1 MKASTDI
8 IGEAFKKMHDQQSR
22 RDNVMRELE
31 RLQKAAK
38 IQELFRGNDIR
49 LDARNET
56 AQQSLGYKNLNH
68 HLMSGCNRKSRD
80 HITNIASRGGREG
93 AWRRPVSINPDGT
106 VDFTDH
112 CKQMVCPQKLQMDR

>member
-38 IQELFRGNDIR
+38 I
-49 LDARNET
+49 
-56 AQQSLGYKNLNH
+56 
-68 HLMSGCNRKSRD
+68 
-80 HITNIASRGGREG
+80 
-93 AWRRPVSINPDGT
+93 
-106 VDFTDH
+106 
-112 CKQMVCPQKLQMDR
+112 